1 MEHLHGGLGEL
12 LDRAI
17 EFTEL
22 KEVERTGW
30 VLRGVDEPESVA
42 DHSWGTAQL
51 CLLFSSYATMD
62 PDLAEIDPHRAVSM
76 ALVHDLAEVQVGDI
90 PRRMEA
96 ASSGAQPTE
105 PQSESTPRPAE
116 RQSGATAPAA
126 AGSPREANAPA
137 APRDYPKADDK
148 ARLESAAIMRL
159 TATDGVADESAASVS
174 LHMVHDLWQEYESA
188 TTASARF
195 VRDMNLIDM
204 TLQAFLYERDA
215 RYEETEGD
223 NAFPDYPRMDEF
235 FETSRSRFSTR
246 LGRHLHG
253 MVERRYREVVKE
265 NQGNVMM

>member
-1 MEHLHGGLGEL
+1 
-12 LDRAI
+12 
-17 EFTEL
+17 
-22 KEVERTGW
+22 
-30 VLRGVDEPESVA
+30 
-42 DHSWGTAQL
+42 
-51 CLLFSSYATMD
+51 
-62 PDLAEIDPHRAVSM
+62 
-76 ALVHDLAEVQVGDI
+76 
-90 PRRMEA
+90 
-96 ASSGAQPTE
+96 
-105 PQSESTPRPAE
+105 
-116 RQSGATAPAA
+116 
-126 AGSPREANAPA
+126 
-137 APRDYPKADDK
+137 
-148 ARLESAAIMRL
+148 MRL

-215 RYEETEGD
+215 RYEETESD

>member
-1 MEHLHGGLGEL
+1 MEQLHGGLGEL

-51 CLLFSSYATMD
+51 CLLFASYATMD
-62 PDLAEIDPHRAVSM
+62 PDLSEIDPHRAVSM

-90 PRRMEA
+90 PKRMSKQGTGE
-96 ASSGAQPTE
+96 
-105 PQSESTPRPAE
+105 
-116 RQSGATAPAA
+116 PAA
-126 AGSPREANAPA
+126 NSE
-137 APRDYPKADDK
+137 KS
-148 ARLESAAIMRL
+148 RLESAAIMRL

-174 LHMVHDLWQEYESA
+174 LHMIHDLWQEYESA
-188 TTASARF
+188 TSASARF

-204 TLQAFLYERDA
+204 TLQAYLYERDG
-215 RYEETEGD
+215 RYEESDGVE
-223 NAFPDYPRMDEF
+223 AFPDYPRMDEF
-235 FETSRSRFSTR
+235 FETSRSRFNTR

-253 MVERRYREVVKE
+253 MVERRYRDVVKE
-265 NQGNVMM
+265 NQGNVMI